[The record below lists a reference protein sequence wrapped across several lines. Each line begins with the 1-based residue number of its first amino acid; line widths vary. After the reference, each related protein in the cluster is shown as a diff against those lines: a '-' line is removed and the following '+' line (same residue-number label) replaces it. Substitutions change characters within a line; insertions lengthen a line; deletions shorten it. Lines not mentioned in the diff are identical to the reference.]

1 MSVRRIVLGVLLAM
15 STTTDA
21 CEGLIALDGWIRQ
34 PPPGSPHA
42 AGYLILHNEGDR
54 TITIESVASP
64 DFEAAMLHETR
75 YSDGRAQM
83 RHVHSLELAPGERVE
98 ARPGGLHVMLM
109 RPRVELAT
117 DALIELNITCATG
130 APLAAWLGVRRTAP
144 PATATTTDE

>member
-1 MSVRRIVLGVLLAM
+1 MRARHTVLGMLLVA
-15 STTTDA
+15 SAAAGA
-21 CEGLIALDGWIRQ
+21 CEGLVASDGWIRQ

-42 AGYLILHNEGDR
+42 AGYLVLTNAGKR
-54 TITIESVASP
+54 AITIERVASP

-109 RPRVELAT
+109 RPRIALTA
-117 DALIELNITCATG
+117 DALIELDITCAAG
-130 APLAAWLGVRRTAP
+130 APVAAWLSVRRSPPPSSAP
-144 PATATTTDE
+144 DTED